1 MLMQLEKEVSKRK
14 EVRIYPELLQILM
27 IILWKIIFFE
37 R

>member
-27 IILWKIIFFE
+27 IIL
-37 R
+37 